1 MLKQKIMMNEL
12 LLELSAIW
20 QVLCRVIYARIL
32 RHYLFIA
39 NKKLSSA
46 EIARIGGY
54 YAVHHGAIAPS
65 VYFFSQ
71 KLSIGIDDENCKLL

>member
-1 MLKQKIMMNEL
+1 
-12 LLELSAIW
+12 
-20 QVLCRVIYARIL
+20 L